1 MNSNDSLEFTSTNN
15 WKTVTDLFEQVFGPD
30 SEVNENENNSH
41 EDDASSLDNKNAH
54 TSYVTLNAPSQHL
67 NILPQV
73 SFHTDQH
80 TMDGFQ
86 QPNSDLQRPPTSIHD
101 LSHGNVQLVLDNVQ
115 SSQPVEKTVKCQAVS
130 QPFLIP
136 RRALLRTG
144 ESVYTFLIYKYSQK
158 RIIRSR

>member
-41 EDDASSLDNKNAH
+41 EDDASSLDNKIAH

-73 SFHTDQH
+73 SFHTEQH
-80 TMDGFQ
+80 TIDEFQ
-86 QPNSDLQRPPTSIHD
+86 QPNSDLQRPPTSIYD

-115 SSQPVEKTVKCQAVS
+115 SSQPIEKTVRCQAVS
-130 QPFLIP
+130 KPFLIP
-136 RRALLRTG
+136 HRALLRTG
-144 ESVYTFLIYKYSQK
+144 ESVYTLLLSNIFQK
-158 RIIRSR
+158 EL